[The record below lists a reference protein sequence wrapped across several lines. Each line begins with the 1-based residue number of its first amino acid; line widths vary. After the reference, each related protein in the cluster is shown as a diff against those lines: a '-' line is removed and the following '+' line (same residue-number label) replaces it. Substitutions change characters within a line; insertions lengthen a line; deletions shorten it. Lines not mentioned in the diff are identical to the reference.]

1 MRIVKIIV
9 LLFAGLISVIATES
23 GVMAWLTY
31 APGTLDLTGNYFTM
45 TILPVVLLVVVA
57 AALLLW
63 KILAANPVRNCLI
76 FSTVY
81 ILAEVGGLLQIGN
94 SVSVAARYGA
104 VIAIPCGLV
113 FTVFARLL
121 WARGHQ

>member
-1 MRIVKIIV
+1 MRVVKIVV
-9 LLFAGLISVIATES
+9 LVFAGLLGVVATES

-45 TILPVVLLVVVA
+45 TILPVVVLVVVA

-76 FSTVY
+76 FSSVY
-81 ILAEVGGLLQIGN
+81 IVAEAAGLLQMGN
-94 SVSVAARYGA
+94 PVSVVAMYGA
-104 VIAIPCGLV
+104 VMAIACGLV
-113 FTVFARLL
+113 FTAFTRLV
-121 WARGHQ
+121 WTRGHQ

>member
-31 APGTLDLTGNYFTM
+31 APRTLDLTGNYFTM

-81 ILAEVGGLLQIGN
+81 IVAEVGVRMHPRSEKVEVRHLHLPKRHLLVRHTRCPECRN
-94 SVSVAARYGA
+94 R
-104 VIAIPCGLV
+104 
-113 FTVFARLL
+113 
-121 WARGHQ
+121 

>member
-9 LLFAGLISVIATES
+9 LSFAGLISVIATES

-63 KILAANPVRNCLI
+63 KILSANPVRNCLI

-81 ILAEVGGLLQIGN
+81 IVAEVGGLLQIGN

>member
-1 MRIVKIIV
+1 MHVVKIVV
-9 LLFAGLISVIATES
+9 LVFAGLLGVVATES

-45 TILPVVLLVVVA
+45 TILPVVVLVVVV

-76 FSTVY
+76 FSSVY
-81 ILAEVGGLLQIGN
+81 IVAEAAGLLQVGN
-94 SVSVAARYGA
+94 PVSVVAMYGA
-104 VIAIPCGLV
+104 VMAITCGVV
-113 FTVFARLL
+113 FTAFTRLV
-121 WARGHQ
+121 WTRGQQ